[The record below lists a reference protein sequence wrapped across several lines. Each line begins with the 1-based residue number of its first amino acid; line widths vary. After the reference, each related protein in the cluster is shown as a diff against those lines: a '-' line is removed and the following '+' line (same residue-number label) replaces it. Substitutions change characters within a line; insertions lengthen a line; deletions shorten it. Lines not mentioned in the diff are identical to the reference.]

1 MYRKLLLSFAIFLL
15 LQEHS
20 SAQSPFMQLLKADSL
35 FEAKK
40 YTQSFEIYKNILET
54 SEQFSP
60 RMLLRMGFIKEGLG
74 DYTAALYYLN
84 LFYSFNP
91 DKEVLKKMEEIASR
105 YKLSGYNY
113 SDLEYFIS
121 LYNEYY
127 YYIITFFLMAAVSFY
142 LYFIIKKTSNSK
154 LGFDLPLLF
163 MVILSAAYYLTNHS
177 LTPPKGIL
185 TNDHTPLMSSPS
197 GAADLVDFAGKGHRV
212 TLLGKE
218 DIWYKILWNDEPAYV
233 REINLVPIESSL

>member
-1 MYRKLLLSFAIFLL
+1 MYRKLLLSFVIFLL
-15 LQEHS
+15 FLQNVA
-20 SAQSPFMQLLKADSL
+20 AQSPFMQLLNADSL
-35 FEAKK
+35 FETQK

-54 SEQFSP
+54 SQQFSP
-60 RMLLRMGFIKEGLG
+60 RMLLRMAFIKEGLG
-74 DYTAALYYLN
+74 DYTSALYYLN

-91 DKEVLKKMEEIASR
+91 DKEVL
-105 YKLSGYNY
+105 KLSGYNY

-142 LYFIIKKTSNSK
+142 LYFVIKKTSNSK
-154 LGFDLPLLF
+154 LGFNLPLLF
-163 MVILSAAYYLTNHS
+163 MVILSAAYYLTNYN

-185 TNDHTPLMSSPS
+185 TNDHTPLMSAPS
-197 GAADLVDFAGKGHRV
+197 GGSKLINFSAKGHRV

>member
-1 MYRKLLLSFAIFLL
+1 MYRKLLFSFWLFFLFW
-15 LQEHS
+15 QGAT
-20 SAQSPFMQLLKADSL
+20 AQSPFMQLLKADSL
-35 FEAKK
+35 FETKK

-54 SEQFSP
+54 SDQFSP

-74 DYTAALYYLN
+74 DYTSALYYLN
-84 LFYSFNP
+84 LFYSFNS

-105 YKLSGYNY
+105 YKLSGYDY

-142 LYFIIKKTSNSK
+142 LYMIIKKTSKSK
-154 LGFDLPLLF
+154 LGVSPLLF
-163 MVILSAAYYLTNHS
+163 MIILSAAYYLTNYS
-177 LTPPKGIL
+177 LTSPKGIL
-185 TNDHTPLMSSPS
+185 TNAHTPLMSFPS
-197 GAADLVDFAGKGHRV
+197 GGANLIEFVGKGHRV

-218 DIWYKILWNDEPAYV
+218 DIWYKILWNDKPAYV
-233 REINLVPIESSL
+233 REVNLVLIENSL

>member
-1 MYRKLLLSFAIFLL
+1 MYRNLLLSFVLFLL
-15 LQEHS
+15 FLPCAY
-20 SAQSPFMQLLKADSL
+20 AQSPFLKLLRADSL

-54 SEQFSP
+54 SNQFSP

-74 DYTAALYYLN
+74 DYTSALYYLN
-84 LFYSFNP
+84 LFYSFNS

-113 SDLEYFIS
+113 TDLEYFIS

-127 YYIITFFLMAAVSFY
+127 YYIITLFLMAAVSFY
-142 LYFIIKKTSNSK
+142 LYMIIRKTSKSR
-154 LGFDLPLLF
+154 LGFSPLLF
-163 MVILSAAYYLTNHS
+163 MIILSAAYYLSNYS

-185 TNDHTPLMSSPS
+185 TNAHTPLMSSPS
-197 GAADLVDFAGKGHRV
+197 GGSYLIDYVGKGHRV

-218 DIWYKILWNDEPAYV
+218 DIWYKILWNDKPAYV
-233 REINLVPIESSL
+233 REGNLVLIESSL

>member
-1 MYRKLLLSFAIFLL
+1 MYRKLLFSFVLFLL
-15 LQEHS
+15 FWHGAA
-20 SAQSPFMQLLKADSL
+20 AQRPFMQLLKADSL

-54 SEQFSP
+54 SDQFSP

-74 DYTAALYYLN
+74 DYTSALYYLN
-84 LFYSFNP
+84 LFYSFNS

-121 LYNEYY
+121 LYNEHY

-142 LYFIIKKTSNSK
+142 LYMIIKKTSNSK
-154 LGFDLPLLF
+154 LGVSPLLF
-163 MVILSAAYYLTNHS
+163 MIILSAAYYLTNYS

-185 TNDHTPLMSSPS
+185 TNAHTPLMSSPS
-197 GAADLVDFAGKGHRV
+197 GGANLIDFVGKGHRV

-233 REINLVPIESSL
+233 REINLVLIESSL